1 MLTGRHSS
9 SCLIRPVQ
17 MQPLPSFSET
27 LDRQGRPR
35 SPWAPVMATIRDL
48 GQEEL
53 SRRANALNRKLSLA
67 SPVSQQARRIYDPLP
82 ALLTSAEFSALEQ
95 AIRQRATLLSLTLE
109 DLYGPQTLLHQ
120 GQLPPTLVF
129 GDEHFLRPMHTR
141 GALISPRLGL
151 YAADIIRTPDGQFK
165 LLRDHT
171 GIIPGLGYALTLRR
185 LINGILPELFR
196 ASFLRSIRPASEM
209 LMDHLQRSTQGG
221 LIAVLS
227 GDQGSGLNAHDP
239 RDHRDYDD
247 FDDSLLAR
255 ALGVLM
261 VKPADLAARNGSL
274 HVKTL
279 SGLLHISTLI
289 RGVSGINLDPLE
301 QGGRPGT
308 GITGAFGAIR
318 AGVLAILNAPGST
331 LLESQAL
338 RPCLQNLFQTL
349 LHESPL
355 LDLVESS
362 AQQAP
367 SCVPFFKT
375 GGILANSPVCFRLFA
390 WHDGTTWQ
398 VLPGGLG
405 LELAP
410 ETNETDEPPAHLGL
424 KDLWVLDNEEPHMIS
439 GILPLEPPERVKFL
453 AAAHLPSR
461 LADNLFWLGRSVER
475 LEAAVRLLMLAIPR
489 LESGTSL
496 PRDQAERTLLS
507 RCLVQSDLLPADLGG
522 SIISGRVL
530 RQTLMRRRPITG
542 LLKEVERLVDT
553 SAERLSPSMLATVR
567 FALRQAMDVSPADE
581 AYLPGLLGFTAT
593 FAGIAAENMSR
604 EGGWLFLEMGRRLER
619 SETLANMFAI
629 LLDGPV
635 ERLAPGMAL
644 GIELADSVLS
654 YELRYAGIM
663 APGPVLATLLAD
675 RFNPRALAF
684 QCYALQACLERL
696 GAENDAQTIKAVLEE
711 TANLASNG
719 AELHKTLLAIAAIL
733 RGLSDRVQRR
743 FFTLLPEAHTLEDD
757 NLLESAE

>member
-1 MLTGRHSS
+1 MLLAGRHRSFP
-9 SCLIRPVQ
+9 LLRPYQ
-17 MQPLPSFSET
+17 MQPLSFFNET
-27 LDRQGRPR
+27 LDRPGRTR
-35 SPWAPVMATIRDL
+35 SPWAPVMATLRDL
-48 GQEEL
+48 GREEL
-53 SRRANALNRKLSLA
+53 SRRANALNRQLSLA
-67 SPVSQQARRIYDPLP
+67 SAVSLQGRRTYDPLP
-82 ALLTSAEFSALEQ
+82 VLLTSAEFSALEQ
-95 AIRQRATLLSLTLE
+95 ALRQRAALLSLTLE
-109 DLYGPQTLLHQ
+109 DLYGSQTLLHQ
-120 GQLPPTLVF
+120 GQLPPALVL
-129 GDEHFLRPMHTR
+129 GDSHFLRPMHTR
-141 GALISPRLGL
+141 GTLTSPRLGL
-151 YAADIIRTPDGQFK
+151 YAADIIRGPDGQFR

-185 LINGILPELFR
+185 LINGILPELFP
-196 ASFLRSIRPASEM
+196 SGFLRSIRPAREM
-209 LMDHLQRSTQGG
+209 LVDHLQRSTQGG

-227 GDQGSGLNAHDP
+227 GDANTHGPHD
-239 RDHRDYDD
+239 HSDYDD

-279 SGLLHISTLI
+279 SGLLHVSTLI

-338 RPCLQNLFQTL
+338 RPLLQRLFEPL

-355 LDLVESS
+355 LDMVDSSS
-362 AQQAP
+362 ALTP
-367 SCVPFFKT
+367 SYVPFLQAD
-375 GGILANSPVCFRLFA
+375 GVLNSAPVCFRLFA
-390 WHDGTTWQ
+390 WNDGASWQ

-405 LELAP
+405 LELEQEENKTGENAFS
-410 ETNETDEPPAHLGL
+410 LGL
-424 KDLWVLDNEEPHMIS
+424 KDLWVLDNEEPHMTS
-439 GILPLEPPERVKFL
+439 GILPMEPPERVKFL

-475 LEAAVRLLMLAIPR
+475 LEAAVRLLMLAFPR

-496 PRDQAERTLLS
+496 PRDMAERTLLS

-530 RQTLMRRRPITG
+530 RQTLARRRPVAR
-542 LLKEVERLVDT
+542 LLKEVERLVDA
-553 SAERLSPSMLATVR
+553 SAERLSSSMLETVR
-567 FALRQAMDVSPADE
+567 FSLRQAMEISTSDE
-581 AYLPGLLGFTAT
+581 ASLPGLLGFTTT

-604 EGGWLFLEMGRRLER
+604 DGGWLFLEMGRRLER
-619 SETLANMFAI
+619 CDTLANMFAI

-644 GIELADSVLS
+644 SVELADSVLS

-684 QCYALQACLERL
+684 QCYALQSCLERL
-696 GAENDAQTIKAVLEE
+696 GADNDAQTVKTVLEE
-711 TANLASNG
+711 IDNLAGSG
-719 AELHKTLLAIAAIL
+719 VRLHKTLLEMAATL

-743 FFTLLPEAHTLEDD
+743 FFTLLPEAYTLED
-757 NLLESAE
+757 NNFLESAQ